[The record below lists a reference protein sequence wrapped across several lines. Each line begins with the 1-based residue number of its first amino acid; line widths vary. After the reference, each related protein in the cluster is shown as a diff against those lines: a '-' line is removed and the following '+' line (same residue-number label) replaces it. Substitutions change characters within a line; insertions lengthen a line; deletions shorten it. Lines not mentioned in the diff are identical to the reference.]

1 MEWGQQ
7 CSGHASQ
14 LTWLQYK
21 CLFVCVQNG
30 LGQQIA
36 GCTQTLV
43 LCRTLYGET
52 QELVHEWIA
61 VAVYVADEL
70 LLVPETHAE
79 GIWKRPRLHSGGKVW
94 LSTDH
99 ELGDGPFSATQNT

>member
-1 MEWGQQ
+1 MLGACQSAYLAAVQMPFRMRPERLGPAD
-7 CSGHASQ
+7 CGLHADAR
-14 LTWLQYK
+14 T
-21 CLFVCVQNG
+21 
-30 LGQQIA
+30 
-36 GCTQTLV
+36 